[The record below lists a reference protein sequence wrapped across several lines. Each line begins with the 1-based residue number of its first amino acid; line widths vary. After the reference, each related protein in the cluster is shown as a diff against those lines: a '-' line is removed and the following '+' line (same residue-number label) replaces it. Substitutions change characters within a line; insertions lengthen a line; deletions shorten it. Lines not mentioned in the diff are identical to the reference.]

1 VVVKLGGSHALQPH
15 LRPWLTALA
24 ECGGKAIVAPGGG
37 SFADE
42 VRRAQKVM
50 GFDNRT
56 AHHMALLAMEQY
68 GLAICALE
76 HRLVPAASLRDLR
89 AALRAERTPVWMAA
103 KLALATPELEQ
114 SWDLT
119 SDSLAAWLAGQVGAK
134 LIVLVKH
141 GALFANAS
149 DLESLVARG
158 VVDPLFPRHMKAA
171 RATAVFLGPMDH
183 ESLGQTINSAASCA
197 ALGRMR

>member
-1 VVVKLGGSHALQPH
+1 
-15 LRPWLTALA
+15 
-24 ECGGKAIVAPGGG
+24 
-37 SFADE
+37 
-42 VRRAQKVM
+42 M